1 MMRNLIILSFIFL
14 SFSIFTQIINYD
26 VTGFKIRLKRDEKWT
41 NWTKFNLT
49 DGYIKIDLNDSL
61 IILKFKLKDD
71 YSTAIYP
78 IINHE
83 IQIVEE
89 DNTDIVEYFLCILPN
104 GEKINLLFSFNKKAV
119 LITEKEVQA
128 LYTYENK

>member
-1 MMRNLIILSFIFL
+1 MRDIILATFCFL
-14 SFSIFTQIINYD
+14 SFSIFSQVINYE
-26 VTGFKIRLKRDEKWT
+26 VTGYKIRMKNNEKWT
-41 NWTKFNLT
+41 NWTKFAES
-49 DGYIKIDLNDSL
+49 DGYIKIDMHDSL

-71 YSTAIYP
+71 YSTVLYP
-78 IINHE
+78 ILNHE

-119 LITEKEVQA
+119 LITEEEFQA
-128 LYTYENK
+128 MYTYENK

>member
-1 MMRNLIILSFIFL
+1 MRNIILATFCFL
-14 SFSIFTQIINYD
+14 SFSIFSQVINYD
-26 VTGFKIRLKRDEKWT
+26 VTGYKIRMKKNEKWT
-41 NWTKFNLT
+41 NWTEFSKS
-49 DGYIKIDLNDSL
+49 DGYIKIDMHDSL

-78 IINHE
+78 ILNHE

-89 DNTDIVEYFLCILPN
+89 DNTDIIEYFLCILPN

-119 LITEKEVQA
+119 LITEEEFQA
-128 LYTYENK
+128 MYTYENK

>member
-1 MMRNLIILSFIFL
+1 MRNIIIATFCFL
-14 SFSIFTQIINYD
+14 SLSIFSQVINYE
-26 VTGFKIRLKRDEKWT
+26 VTGYKIRMKKNEKWT
-41 NWTKFNLT
+41 NWTEFAKS
-49 DGYIKIDLNDSL
+49 DGYIKIDMHDSL

-78 IINHE
+78 ILNHE

-89 DNTDIVEYFLCILPN
+89 DNTDIIEYFLCILPN

-119 LITEKEVQA
+119 LITEEEFQA
-128 LYTYENK
+128 MYTFENK